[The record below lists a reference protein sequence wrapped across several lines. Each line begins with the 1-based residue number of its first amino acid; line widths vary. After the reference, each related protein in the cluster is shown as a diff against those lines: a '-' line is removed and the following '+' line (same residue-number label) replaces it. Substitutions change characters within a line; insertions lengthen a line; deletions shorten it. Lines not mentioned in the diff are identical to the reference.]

1 MVPVSCLMMLCLT
14 QVTAK
19 AGTTDP
25 TAYDNV
31 VYVEPATVSASS
43 STEVELDICMN
54 NTAEIRGFQFDLY
67 LPDGMTVVKTSK
79 GKIAA
84 SLNEA
89 RLPEDDEHKLTV
101 AEQAD
106 GAIRFL
112 CASQYDETFTGA
124 TGKIITLKVN
134 IGGLAAGEH
143 PMTLKAIKLSES
155 DISKFYEVDEIVT
168 TFTVGSGSTGTDTG
182 NNAIYV
188 APATVNPADGTE
200 VVLSVCMDNTAEIR
214 GFQFDLYL
222 PEGMTAVKSSKGK
235 IAASLN
241 SDRLPEDDEHTLTV
255 AEQADG
261 AIRFLCGS
269 LYNDTFTGTSGE
281 IATIKVNIGGLA
293 DGEYPITLKAVKLT
307 ETNISQYYNVPE
319 VVTTLTVSSEAGST
333 DFADY
338 SNVIYVAP
346 ATVNP
351 SEGNEVAISLYMNN
365 AADIRG
371 FQFDLYLPE
380 GMTPLKTTKGKFV
393 VSLNPARL
401 PVDDEHTL
409 TVAEQADGAI
419 RFLCGSQ
426 YDETFTGASG
436 EIATIKVNIENL
448 PEGDYPIVLKAIK
461 LTESDVSQYYNV
473 PEIVTTLTVSSDGD
487 QAMAELETTM
497 DNALE
502 LYNRIKYRY
511 PGAAFELYNTI
522 NSVIDVPGNPS
533 ATKTE
538 IEAAIT
544 ALNDALIQAK
554 NSIITGVDSVKSAAD
569 SNGDFIDLSGRQL
582 KGKPSRAGVY
592 FKNGNKI
599 VVK

>member
-200 VVLSVCMDNTAEIR
+200 VILSVCMDNTAEIR

-222 PEGMTAVKSSKGK
+222 PEGMTAVKTSKGK

-241 SDRLPEDDEHTLTV
+241 ADRLPE
-255 AEQADG
+255 
-261 AIRFLCGS
+261 
-269 LYNDTFTGTSGE
+269 
-281 IATIKVNIGGLA
+281 
-293 DGEYPITLKAVKLT
+293 
-307 ETNISQYYNVPE
+307 
-319 VVTTLTVSSEAGST
+319 
-333 DFADY
+333 
-338 SNVIYVAP
+338 
-346 ATVNP
+346 
-351 SEGNEVAISLYMNN
+351 
-365 AADIRG
+365 
-371 FQFDLYLPE
+371 
-380 GMTPLKTTKGKFV
+380 
-393 VSLNPARL
+393 
-401 PVDDEHTL
+401 DDEHTL

-511 PGAAFELYNTI
+511 PGAAADLYNAI

-592 FKNGNKI
+592 FKNGNKF